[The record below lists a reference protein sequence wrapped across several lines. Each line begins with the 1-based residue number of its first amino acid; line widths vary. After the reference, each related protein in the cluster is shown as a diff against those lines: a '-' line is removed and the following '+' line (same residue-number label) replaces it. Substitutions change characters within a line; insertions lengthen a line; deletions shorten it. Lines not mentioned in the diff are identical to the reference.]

1 MFAERSGKIDWARYV
16 FHCCS
21 YLSVQTKLTTATC
34 CILILATISIMRLDL
49 RRVVEERDIQ
59 ALSDQLMNI
68 TYTKLDPRDLK
79 AATEAQLIQLF
90 ELAQLTIEYVV
101 SVQLSLKDNETEL
114 QRMVNE
120 ART

>member
-1 MFAERSGKIDWARYV
+1 
-16 FHCCS
+16 
-21 YLSVQTKLTTATC
+21 
-34 CILILATISIMRLDL
+34 MRLDL

>member
-21 YLSVQTKLTTATC
+21 YLSVQTKLTTAMS
-34 CILILATISIMRLDL
+34 IVVATISIMRLDL